1 MKKCPYCGQEVADN
15 EVHCPKCL
23 AGIPHEE
30 NKNDKSEEVGSR
42 RNRIKTK

>member
-1 MKKCPYCGQEVADN
+1 MKKCPYCGQEVEDN

-30 NKNDKSEEVGSR
+30 TKDDKSEEVSSR
-42 RNRIKTK
+42 RNRTKNK